1 MPTVQVEGLVKTFT
15 RGRSTAVHA
24 VNDVSFSIERGE
36 TLALIGESGSG
47 KSTVGRLLLRLLEAD
62 SGRVVLEGVDLMSLS
77 REELRAKRSEMQIV
91 FQEPYESLNPRMKIG
106 DMVAE
111 PIRIHEPKLG
121 RDDRDAR
128 VLAALSEVGLSAD
141 YANRFAKSMSGGQQ
155 QRVGIARALV
165 SRPKVLVLD
174 EPTSSLDLS
183 VQAQILEILHKL
195 QAEYEMSYLYI
206 SHDLST
212 VSYIANRVAV
222 MYLGQIRELGSVDD
236 VVNRPADPY
245 TRTLLGAFLDPD
257 PTVSHS
263 GYTPLVGDIPSP
275 TDLPMGCYFYGRCP
289 VRMDVC
295 TQPPVALLPMAGPV
309 PHDVRCIQRHP
320 SVSGSADDGRARR
333 TVEGQA
339 SVDSS

>member
-1 MPTVQVEGLVKTFT
+1 VSTVQVEGLVKTFT
-15 RGRSTAVHA
+15 RGRSTKVHA

-47 KSTVGRLLLRLLEAD
+47 KSTVGRLILRLLEAD
-62 SGRVVLEGVDLMSLS
+62 AGRVVLDGVDLMSLS

-106 DMVAE
+106 DIVAE

-121 RDDRDAR
+121 RDGRDER
-128 VLAALSEVGLSAD
+128 VLAALAEVGLNSD
-141 YANRFAKSMSGGQQ
+141 YANRYAKSMSGGQQ

-195 QAEYEMSYLYI
+195 QAEHHMSYLYI

-212 VSYIANRVAV
+212 VSYIAHRVAV
-222 MYLGQIRELGSVDD
+222 MYLGQIRELGSVDE
-236 VVNRPADPY
+236 VVNRPRDPY
-245 TRTLLGAFLDPD
+245 TSTLLGAFLDPD
-257 PTVSHS
+257 PTVSNS
-263 GYTPLVGDIPSP
+263 GYTPLTGDIPSP
-275 TDLPMGCYFYGRCP
+275 TDLPAGCFFYGRCP
-289 VRMDVC
+289 VRIDEC
-295 TQPPVALLPMAGPV
+295 RTPPVELLPLLDRPS
-309 PHDVRCIQRHP
+309 HEVRCIRCHAP
-320 SVSGSADDGRARR
+320 HAVA
-333 TVEGQA
+333 
-339 SVDSS
+339 